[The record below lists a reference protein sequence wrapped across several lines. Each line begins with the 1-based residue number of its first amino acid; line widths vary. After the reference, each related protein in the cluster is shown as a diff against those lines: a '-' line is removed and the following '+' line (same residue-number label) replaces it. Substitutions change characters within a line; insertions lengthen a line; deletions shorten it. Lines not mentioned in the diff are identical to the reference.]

1 MLLMWKRTKPKDV
14 FRVVSFY
21 AHCFCLSF
29 HSYCYG
35 FDYFSI
41 HLNYPV
47 FDRYLGGIAGYFLV
61 FSKAYSSILIESDKN
76 VSWLELQVG
85 SPR

>member
-1 MLLMWKRTKPKDV
+1 MLWMMMRMKPKDV
-14 FRVVSFY
+14 VREIFFRAQCFGSGFY
-21 AHCFCLSF
+21 SHCF
-29 HSYCYG
+29 G
-35 FDYFSI
+35 FDHFSI

-76 VSWLELQVG
+76 VSWLALQVG

>member
-1 MLLMWKRTKPKDV
+1 MMRKTKSKDV
-14 FRVVSFY
+14 IRVFFFHAQRFGSSFY
-21 AHCFCLSF
+21 SH
-29 HSYCYG
+29 CYG
-35 FDYFSI
+35 FDHFSI

-61 FSKAYSSILIESDKN
+61 FSKAYSSVLVESDKN
-76 VSWLELQVG
+76 VSWLALQVG